1 MAIQQVIE
9 GTWEEVKER
18 HAHELSGHR
27 VQIRVMDEEIHDES
41 AARNGNGSPDE
52 PKYMYF
58 GMFQGE
64 KDLALEDF
72 KIAEFHG
79 DADDGLDWNE

>member
-1 MAIQQVIE
+1 MAIQKVIE

-18 HAHELSGHR
+18 HADALSGHR
-27 VQIRVMDEEIHDES
+27 VQIRVIDEET
-41 AARNGNGSPDE
+41 AARNGNGLPDE

-64 KDLALEDF
+64 QDLALEDF